1 MGLQDMADS
10 GVIIFPTDLSEP
22 SRGALR
28 WAKRMASITDAELHC
43 LYVVE
48 EPHIYATLDLGPLPI
63 PTTDELSG
71 SAQLQLNALVDEH
84 LQGFSQSTK
93 AIVVVGRPADEIIAY
108 ADAVDA
114 EMIVMATH
122 GYSGV
127 KHLALGSTTEAVVR
141 QAECPV
147 LSIRES

>member
-1 MGLQDMADS
+1 MADS
-10 GVIIFPTDLSEP
+10 GVIIFPTDFSET
-22 SRGALR
+22 SRGALQ
-28 WAKRMASITDAELHC
+28 WAKRMASILGAELHC

-48 EPHIYATLDLGPLPI
+48 EPHIYSTLDLGPLPV

-71 SAQLQLNALVDEH
+71 SAQVQLNAFVEEH
-84 LQGFSQSTK
+84 LHGLDQSVSVHV
-93 AIVVVGRPADEIIAY
+93 AVGRPADEIMEY
-108 ADAVDA
+108 AKLKNAT
-114 EMIVMATH
+114 MIVMATN

-147 LSIRES
+147 FSVRASE

>member
-1 MGLQDMADS
+1 MANS
-10 GVIIFPTDLSEP
+10 KVVVFPTDLSDL

-28 WAKRMASITDAELHC
+28 WAKRMASILDAELHC
-43 LYVVE
+43 IYVVE

-71 SAQLQLNALVDEH
+71 SAQAQLNALVDEH
-84 LQGFSQSTK
+84 LQGYSQTTNAK
-93 AIVVVGRPADEIIAY
+93 VVVGRPADEIIAY
-108 ADAVDA
+108 ANDVGA

-141 QAECPV
+141 QSECPV
-147 LSIRES
+147 MSIRES

>member
-1 MGLQDMADS
+1 MANS
-10 GVIIFPTDLSEP
+10 KAIIFPTDLSEV

-28 WAKRMASITDAELHC
+28 WAKRMASIADAELHC
-43 LYVVE
+43 LYIVE

-71 SAQLQLNALVDEH
+71 SAQTQLDALVDEH
-84 LQGFSQSTK
+84 LQGFSQKTVAK
-93 AIVVVGRPADEIIAY
+93 VVVGRPADEILAY
-108 ADAVDA
+108 ANAVNA

-147 LSIRES
+147 MSIRET

>member
-1 MGLQDMADS
+1 MANS
-10 GVIIFPTDLSEP
+10 NIVIFPTDLSEP

-28 WAKRMASITDAELHC
+28 WAKRMASILDAELHC

-71 SAQLQLNALVDEH
+71 SAQTQLNALVDEF
-84 LQGFSQSTK
+84 LQGFSQSTEAK
-93 AIVVVGRPADEIIAY
+93 VVVGRPADEILAY
-108 ADAVDA
+108 ADEVGA
-114 EMIVMATH
+114 EMIVMSTH

>member
-1 MGLQDMADS
+1 MTNSKA
-10 GVIIFPTDLSEP
+10 IIFPTDLSEP
-22 SRGALR
+22 SRGALH
-28 WAKRMASITDAELHC
+28 WAKRMASINDSELHC

-63 PTTDELSG
+63 PSAEELSG
-71 SAQLQLNALVDEH
+71 SAQAQLNAMVDEH
-84 LQGFSQSTK
+84 LQGFSQTTK
-93 AIVVVGRPADEIIAY
+93 AKIVVGRPADEIIAY
-108 ADAVDA
+108 AKKVDA

-147 LSIRES
+147 LSIREA

>member
-1 MGLQDMADS
+1 MANS
-10 GVIIFPTDLSEP
+10 NIVIFPTDLSEP
-22 SRGALR
+22 SRGALG
-28 WAKRMASITDAELHC
+28 WAKRMASILDAELHC

-71 SAQLQLNALVDEH
+71 SAQTQLNALVDEH
-84 LQGFSQSTK
+84 LQGFSQSTEAK
-93 AIVVVGRPADEIIAY
+93 VVVGRPADEILAY
-108 ADAVDA
+108 ADEVGA
-114 EMIVMATH
+114 EMIVMSTH

>member
-1 MGLQDMADS
+1 MANP

-71 SAQLQLNALVDEH
+71 SAQAQMNALIDEH
-84 LQGFSQSTK
+84 LQGFSQTTK
-93 AIVVVGRPADEIIAY
+93 AKVVVGRPADEILEY
-108 ADAVDA
+108 ANSVDA

-141 QAECPV
+141 QAKCPV
-147 LSIRES
+147 LSIRET

>member
-1 MGLQDMADS
+1 MAIS
-10 GVIIFPTDLSEP
+10 SVIVFPTDLSEL

-71 SAQLQLNALVDEH
+71 SAQSQLDALVNEH
-84 LQGFSQSTK
+84 LQDFSQSTK
-93 AIVVVGRPADEIIAY
+93 AKVVVGRPADEIIAY
-108 ADAVDA
+108 ASALNA

>member
-1 MGLQDMADS
+1 MANS

-71 SAQLQLNALVDEH
+71 SAQAQMNALIDEH
-84 LQGFSQSTK
+84 LQGFGQTTK
-93 AIVVVGRPADEIIAY
+93 AKVVVGRPADEILEY
-108 ADAVDA
+108 ANSVDA

-141 QAECPV
+141 QAKCPV
-147 LSIRES
+147 LSIRET

>member
-1 MGLQDMADS
+1 MAIS
-10 GVIIFPTDLSEP
+10 SVIVFPTDLSKL

-71 SAQLQLNALVDEH
+71 SAQSQLDALVNEH
-84 LQGFSQSTK
+84 LQDFSQSTK
-93 AIVVVGRPADEIIAY
+93 AKVVVGRPADEIIAY
-108 ADAVDA
+108 ASALNA